1 VAHAQEATLSSAL
14 QTSSTSAKQGAR
26 VQAQI
31 NQMADETA
39 ELLGEYRLG
48 TQTLDRLEVYNQH
61 LQELVDDQNRV
72 ISGMDK
78 QLADAL
84 VVQQEIVPLMND
96 MLDKLERFVELDMPI
111 LLTERRAT
119 IAKLREIM
127 PDSGVTTAEKYR
139 QMMEAYKSEM
149 DIGSKISTYSDWL
162 ETGGQR
168 RRVNFI
174 HVGRILLAYQTED
187 LTETGFWDRS
197 ANPPGWAV
205 LPDEYRGHIDQAMRI
220 ANKQAAPNLLKL
232 PIPAPEAAR

>member
-1 VAHAQEATLSSAL
+1 
-14 QTSSTSAKQGAR
+14 
-26 VQAQI
+26 
-31 NQMADETA
+31 MADETA

-48 TQTLDRLEVYNQH
+48 TQTLDRLQVYNKH
-61 LQELVDDQNRV
+61 LQELVDDQERV
-72 ISGMDK
+72 ISGMDT

-96 MLDKLERFVELDMPI
+96 MLDKLERFIELDMPI
-111 LLTERRAT
+111 LASERRGT
-119 IAKLREIM
+119 ITKLRSLM

-139 QMMEAYKSEM
+139 QIMEAYKSEM

-168 RRVNFI
+168 RKVNFI

-187 LTETGFWDRS
+187 LTETGFWDRT

-205 LPDEYRGHIDQAMRI
+205 LPDEYRSHIDQAMRI
-220 ANKQAAPNLLKL
+220 ANKQAAPNLLKV
-232 PIPAPEAAR
+232 PVPAPEEAR